1 MSGMANYSC
10 RMDQKTWETVCGSVA
25 PKTPTPQPG
34 ASRSGEGSPASN
46 KSNEAIIDPFSAEN
60 LSLPDM
66 SGEGDAFVKTKTKT
80 QKTGEKSGEV
90 LVGSTSDHAK
100 FTKEATG
107 NTYEFTRDDVVF
119 GANLKHTVTAPKEG
133 SRVDETIVAG
143 KIGFDTDYQLN
154 QQRMRESG
162 DAKKVVTVNTAFGE
176 TGNAKVENEENY
188 SGTGSVARK
197 SSVLTSIGNQD
208 GLGNLNLSNVKT
220 TGTDVATAN
229 ETILGYKT
237 TQLAATARQKLASDG
252 NFEKETSLE
261 WNSQNEPTST
271 VIDSS
276 LKTVSYTEL
285 QIKQAEAEAKA
296 KEQAKPSGT
305 SVKMRQLKT
314 GNTDSAKTVT
324 TAGVTQKIGSTGT
337 IVGIEQVKTD
347 TAGQGSNKSSV
358 TFEQMLFDDP
368 SVAGSGGKLSA
379 NYTTETEQKAAAS
392 IAYDS
397 KTVSLG
403 YTSAGGNRAATATYN
418 FTQAEGENARP
429 LLVSKVG
436 VRRELNPTGKDNTS
450 VFAEGSLPVTSS
462 ANMVF
467 KTGYSTGEAR
477 TTLEAALN
485 QKGANGDETSFAGGI
500 GQDGKPYVRAEIKRS
515 F

>member
-25 PKTPTPQPG
+25 PKTPAPQPG
-34 ASRSGEGSPASN
+34 ASKSGEGSPASN

-197 SSVLTSIGNQD
+197 SSVSTSIGNQD
-208 GLGNLNLSNVKT
+208 GLGNLNLSTIRT
-220 TGTDVATAN
+220 TGTDTAKAN
-229 ETILGYKT
+229 DTTLAYTT
-237 TQLAATARQKLASDG
+237 TQTSTTVRKKGDSSGNVKIETA
-252 NFEKETSLE
+252 FE

-271 VIDSS
+271 VVDSS
-276 LKTVSYTEL
+276 HKTVSYTEL

-296 KEQAKPSGT
+296 KDPVKPSGT
-305 SVKMRQLKT
+305 SVKMRQVKT
-314 GNTDSAKTVT
+314 GNPDTSTTVT
-324 TAGVTQKIGSTGT
+324 TAGVTQKFVTGT
-337 IVGIEQVKTD
+337 TVGIEQVKTD
-347 TAGQGSNKSSV
+347 TAGQGSNKV
-358 TFEQMLFDDP
+358 LVNFEQML
-368 SVAGSGGKLSA
+368 AGSGGKLSA
-379 NYTTETEQKAAAS
+379 NYTKETEQKDAIS

-397 KTVSLG
+397 KIVGLG
-403 YTSAGGNRAATATYN
+403 YNKSASGSSVGTATYN
-418 FTQAEGENARP
+418 FTQPEGENARP
-429 LLVSKVG
+429 LLVSKIG
-436 VRRELNPTGKDNTS
+436 VKRELNPTGKDNTS
-450 VFAEGSLPVTSS
+450 VFAESSLPVTSS

-477 TTLEAALN
+477 TTLEASLN
-485 QKGANGDETSFAGGI
+485 HTNKDGSTLSLNLGKNANGTSLMAKYKI
-500 GQDGKPYVRAEIKRS
+500 DI
-515 F
+515 

>member
-10 RMDQKTWETVCGSVA
+10 RMDQKTWKTVCGSVA
-25 PKTPTPQPG
+25 PKTPAPQPG
-34 ASRSGEGSPASN
+34 AGKSGEGSPASN

-197 SSVLTSIGNQD
+197 SSVSTSIGNQD
-208 GLGNLNLSNVKT
+208 GLGNLNLSTIRT
-220 TGTDVATAN
+220 TGTDTAKAN
-229 ETILGYKT
+229 DTTLAYTT
-237 TQLAATARQKLASDG
+237 TQTSTTVRKKGDSSGNVKIETA
-252 NFEKETSLE
+252 FE

-271 VIDSS
+271 VVDSS
-276 LKTVSYTEL
+276 HKTVSYTDF
-285 QIKQAEAEAKA
+285 QVKQAEAEAKA

-314 GNTDSAKTVT
+314 GNPDTSTTVT
-324 TAGVTQKIGSTGT
+324 TAGVTQKFGGT
-337 IVGIEQVKTD
+337 TVGVEQVKTD
-347 TAGQGSNKSSV
+347 TAGQGSNRSAY
-358 TFEQMLFDDP
+358 TFEQMVP
-368 SVAGSGGKLSA
+368 NSGGKLSA
-379 NYTTETEQKAAAS
+379 NYTTETDQKAAS
-392 IAYDS
+392 SVAYDS
-397 KTVSLG
+397 RTLSLG
-403 YTSAGGNRAATATYN
+403 YTSAGGNRAATAIYN
-418 FTQAEGENARP
+418 FTQPEGENARP
-429 LLVSKVG
+429 QLVSKVG

-477 TTLEAALN
+477 TTLEASLN
-485 QKGANGDETSFAGGI
+485 HTNKDGSTLSLNLGKNANGTSLMAKYKI
-500 GQDGKPYVRAEIKRS
+500 DM
-515 F
+515 